1 MSAPEECTPIIATRY
16 SHRTTERRAMTREE
30 LYALVWQTPLSRLS
44 KRFGLSDVGL
54 RKICVRH
61 GIPTPPLGYWAK
73 RAHGK
78 KVHQPP
84 LPPLDPG
91 GRDTV
96 HLVVRSEP
104 EMPDDVA
111 AAQDAALARELGRTS
126 IMVPAKRPARFHA
139 VAAATA
145 RSLRAARVDA
155 EGFKHGAVTGGVDV
169 RISPGS
175 VDRALRIVDA
185 FVRATVERGHGLD
198 EDRQGIRIVVEG
210 IPFAWR
216 LYETR
221 DRRVHQPTAKELRT
235 QSRLDEDRARWPER
249 YAYRGNWQCYPSWD
263 YFPSGRLTMLF
274 IDTTR
279 PGWVGGAVI
288 GRWRDRKNKRLED
301 YLDDAMAAL
310 VSGAIAVRYRLAEEA
325 EEERRRAEEAARIR
339 HEAARQER
347 ALKRY
352 EFMLEKAEEF
362 GRVEAL
368 VQLAGYLEREVYQ
381 HSDELVDRF
390 VSELRSRVELMR
402 ECFERR
408 SLQAEIIRRQL
419 YTEEDAVADPKE
431 EASIQQTS

>member
-1 MSAPEECTPIIATRY
+1 MSAPEERTLILETRY
-16 SHRTTERRAMTREE
+16 SHRKTERRVMTREE

-61 GIPTPPLGYWAK
+61 GVPTPPLGYWAK

-96 HLVVRSEP
+96 HLVVRSGP

-111 AAQDAALARELGRTS
+111 IAQDAARARELGRTS
-126 IMVPAKRPARFHA
+126 IVVPEKRPARFHA

-155 EGFKHGAVTGGVDV
+155 EGFKHGAIPAGVDA

-175 VDRALRIVDA
+175 TDRALRIVDA
-185 FVRATVERGHGLD
+185 FVRAAVERGHGLD
-198 EDRQGIRIVVEG
+198 DSRQGIRIVVEG

-235 QSRLDEDRARWPER
+235 QARLDEDRARWPER
-249 YAYRGNWQCYPSWD
+249 YAYRSNWKCYPSWD
-263 YFPSGRLTMLF
+263 YFPSGRLTMAF

-279 PGWVGGAVI
+279 RGWMEGAVI
-288 GRWRDRKNKRLED
+288 GRWRDRKSKRLED

-310 VSGAIAVRYRLAEEA
+310 VSGAIAVKYRLAEEA
-325 EEERRRAEEAARIR
+325 EDERRSAEEAASRR
-339 HEAARQER
+339 REAARQER
-347 ALKRY
+347 ALKRH
-352 EFMLEKAEEF
+352 EFMLEKADDF
-362 GRVEAL
+362 ARVEAL
-368 VQLAGYLEREVYQ
+368 ARFAGYLERENHQ

-390 VSELRSRVELMR
+390 VSELRSHIEQMRMGFCREALQEELV
-402 ECFERR
+402 RR
-408 SLQAEIIRRQL
+408 RLYVNDGISDQL
-419 YTEEDAVADPKE
+419 DD
-431 EASIQQTS
+431 I